1 MNDTSTARLIASQPQ
16 YILVAQALI
25 QDIEAGRYAV
35 GDLLPPE
42 LELCTQFGVSR
53 HTMREAI
60 RKLQER
66 GLITRQRGVGTR
78 VKTAE
83 PASRY
88 VQSTA
93 AISDLHQYV
102 KDTRLVTSEAGTVI
116 ADAALS
122 ETLKCNVGQRW
133 VRVTGFRYAGKEKLP
148 LALTEIYVNPAYGGV
163 QKLIGTLKVPVHTLI
178 EQQFGVSVVEV
189 RQEIRATEITG
200 GDAKRLG
207 VKPRSP
213 GLLIVRQYLGAND
226 QVIEVSVNLHPA
238 DRFSYFT
245 SLRLQGMP
253 NA

>member
-1 MNDTSTARLIASQPQ
+1 VNDTSTARLIASQPQ

-83 PASRY
+83 RASRY

-93 AISDLHQYV
+93 AIPDLHQYV
-102 KDTRLVTSEAGTVI
+102 KDTRLVTSQAGTVI

-133 VRVTGFRYAGKEKLP
+133 VRVTGFRYAGKDKLP

-200 GDAKRLG
+200 ADAKRLG